1 MVLKT
6 NRTGLYDGAPDA
18 QSAARR
24 PGVWITSDVTDGFAR
39 PVFPVRS
46 WALRAAVAS
55 SASEPHV
62 GIR

>member
-18 QSAARR
+18 ESAARR

-39 PVFPVRS
+39 PVFPS
-46 WALRAAVAS
+46 DLRRCVQRWRARPLS
-55 SASEPHV
+55 LM
-62 GIR
+62 